1 MTCAD
6 DLRVLRDAL
15 DCILTGALPTWRVMS
30 TDTGQN
36 VQQYLKA
43 LVEREMRLRIENV
56 TVRATVAKARADVDA
71 ERATNE
77 RLTADIERLEEVVR
91 GMRAAP

>member
-1 MTCAD
+1 MSGAD

-30 TDTGQN
+30 TDVGQL
-36 VQQYLKA
+36 VQQYVKA
-43 LVEREMRLRIENV
+43 LYESNVRLKIEN
-56 TVRATVAKARADVDA
+56 ATVSRVIAKARAEVDA

-77 RLTADIERLEEVVR
+77 RLTADVEHW
-91 GMRAAP
+91 RARAEQYRRSP